1 MPLFSGT
8 VISQKVRQKELEL
21 ERTEVLRDAVADR
34 EGLER
39 RRALRDETLAL
50 RTLTDAQAQLAL
62 AERIRRSTL
71 LQHAEGLATL
81 TDLVLADQAV
91 RDGQQLYIDALVQ
104 LRKAQLELPRLNG
117 TLLNERP

>member
-1 MPLFSGT
+1 MKRSCPRDRATRPELTRHVVFEAATRPT
-8 VISQKVRQKELEL
+8 VNGHEDLREDSITGERVGLKVEQRLAVARIEGEDAVVEETGVQ
-21 ERTEVLRDAVADR
+21 RDAVADR

-71 LQHAEGLATL
+71 L
-81 TDLVLADQAV
+81 
-91 RDGQQLYIDALVQ
+91 
-104 LRKAQLELPRLNG
+104 
-117 TLLNERP
+117 NERP